1 MIVKC
6 YKIIFKYQNF
16 IEKKIKGIMET
27 IAQAGEDVLRILV
40 ITSYYKGHL
49 KTLI

>member
-1 MIVKC
+1 
-6 YKIIFKYQNF
+6 
-16 IEKKIKGIMET
+16 MET
-27 IAQAGEDVLRILV
+27 IALVGEDVLRILV